1 MQKDF
6 SQASVYVQLFNFN
19 GNEKSLIEMVILE
32 ENVKRHLQA
41 FASELFNCRYLKI

>member
-19 GNEKSLIEMVILE
+19 GNEKSLIEMVNLE
-32 ENVKRHLQA
+32 WHLQA

>member
-19 GNEKSLIEMVILE
+19 GNEKSLIEMVNLE
-32 ENVKRHLQA
+32 RHLQA
-41 FASELFNCRYLKI
+41 FASELFNCRYLKL